1 VPRAQVPWSV
11 DLIPRTLHQRSTAQ
25 SGSMDKTRE
34 EGCGVILGTDGTRV
48 PAPVGRVGWVW
59 RSLSSREISVTI
71 LPDSRDFESASDLSQ
86 RLGLHFSNLALLTRA
101 LTHRSYVNENPNS
114 QEDNERLEFLGD
126 AVLDFIVGAWV
137 YNRFP
142 EMREGELTKIRSAIV
157 RNDQLATFA
166 RHLNLGAALRLGRG
180 EFASGGRQRDGLL
193 GSLFEAVVGA
203 LYLDGDLK
211 AVQEFVYPLLEASQ
225 EFVLD
230 DIHDPKSRL
239 QEWAQAEKM
248 GTPQYVTLNSSGPD
262 HAKTFEV
269 EVRIK
274 GLAYGRGHGS
284 SKQVAARIAAQTA
297 LESLGLS
304 YK

>member
-1 VPRAQVPWSV
+1 M
-11 DLIPRTLHQRSTAQ
+11 L
-25 SGSMDKTRE
+25 
-34 EGCGVILGTDGTRV
+34 
-48 PAPVGRVGWVW
+48 
-59 RSLSSREISVTI
+59 VTI
-71 LPDSRDFESASDLSQ
+71 LSDARNFESAADLSQ

-101 LTHRSYVNENPNS
+101 LTHRSYVNENPDS
-114 QEDNERLEFLGD
+114 LEDNERLEFLGD
-126 AVLDFIVGAWV
+126 AVLDFVVGAWV
-137 YNRFP
+137 YDRFP

-193 GSLFEAVVGA
+193 GSLFEALIGA
-203 LYLDGDLK
+203 LFLDGDLK
-211 AVQEFVYPLLEASQ
+211 AVKAFVYPLLEASQ

-248 GTPQYVTLNSSGPD
+248 GTPQYVTVNSSGPD

-269 EVRIK
+269 EVRIQ
-274 GLAYGRGHGS
+274 GLTYGRGHGS